1 MNNILL
7 KIGGENMTY
16 FAKNNIEKEVIIN
29 EKQRSNRENSR
40 KK

>member
-1 MNNILL
+1 
-7 KIGGENMTY
+7 MTY
-16 FAKNNIEKEVIIN
+16 FAKNNIEKEVMIN